1 MAFKKSG
8 PRIGF
13 AGFFIVITIG
23 LVLML
28 LNVGFSLGITLRI
41 PATQS
46 NIILAGCLG
55 EKNKAVD
62 SLPSYVKN
70 RLGSNRDF
78 MNHTMTN
85 TIWNIEGCE
94 IGVIGQQSGAPLFAI
109 HIGIK

>member
-1 MAFKKSG
+1 MAFKNRG

-46 NIILAGCLG
+46 NITLAGCLG

-70 RLGSNRDF
+70 RLGSNQDF
-78 MNHTMTN
+78 MNHSMTT

-94 IGVIGQQSGAPLFAI
+94 VAIIGRQLTAPPFNF
-109 HIGIK
+109 HISVK